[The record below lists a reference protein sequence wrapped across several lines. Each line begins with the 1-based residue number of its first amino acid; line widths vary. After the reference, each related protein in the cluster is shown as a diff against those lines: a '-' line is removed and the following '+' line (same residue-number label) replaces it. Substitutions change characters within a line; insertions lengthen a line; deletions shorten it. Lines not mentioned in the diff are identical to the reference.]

1 MTPHISEG
9 GEAVSEAVGRLSEE
23 GRGGEGPRFWRIR
36 REVPS
41 EGGSRESPEGKK
53 SGSEWPHVWPPGDF
67 FRTRGGTSRRRLR
80 GRPSPPHPPLPRP
93 RRESALFVVCKSLTI
108 QVSQNPWSGRSS
120 TYARPHV

>member
-80 GRPSPPHPPLPRP
+80 GRPS
-93 RRESALFVVCKSLTI
+93 ALFVVCKSLTI